1 MNYRDLDEFV
11 AKHGTQHNLDLPY
24 KEAVN
29 QVIRKDFIENVR
41 QKKGIRTQ
49 SDGRSSL

>member
-1 MNYRDLDEFV
+1 MNYRDLDELV
-11 AKHGTQHNLDLPY
+11 AKYGTQHNSDLPY

-49 SDGRSSL
+49 SSSGKSL